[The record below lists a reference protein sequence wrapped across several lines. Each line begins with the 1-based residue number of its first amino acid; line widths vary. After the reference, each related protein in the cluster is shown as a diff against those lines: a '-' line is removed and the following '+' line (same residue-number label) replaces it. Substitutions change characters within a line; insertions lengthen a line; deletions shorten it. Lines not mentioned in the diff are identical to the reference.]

1 VLDFLKSL
9 FKPQGSGATA
19 KERLRLVLLSDHLS
33 LAPDM
38 IDALKAD
45 LLEVFSRYFE
55 YDAKQAEVSFDHR
68 EREVAMLASVPIQ
81 RVRERSAAPRLLHV
95 VPDPEPAN
103 AASAI
108 APIAEA
114 AAEPAPAVV
123 EAEAPVAEAPASETP
138 LAEAP
143 ASQAPESTDAQDAE
157 SVAVA
162 PVAKPVAP
170 QAPGSRSRKRRRK
183 RSGGANGVSMNGA
196 AMSGQHANASLLS
209 AGQ

>member
-55 YDAKQAEVSFDHR
+55 YDAKQAEVTFDHR

-81 RVRERSAAPRLLHV
+81 RVRERSAAARLLHA
-95 VPDPEPAN
+95 VPDPEPVAP
-103 AASAI
+103 AATMS
-108 APIAEA
+108 A
-114 AAEPAPAVV
+114 AAETVEVERAAEPVATHAPA
-123 EAEAPVAEAPASETP
+123 AEAPPA
-138 LAEAP
+138 LAEALP
-143 ASQAPESTDAQDAE
+143 DAPDALAE
-157 SVAVA
+157 AEPLAVM
-162 PVAKPVAP
+162 PVAKPA
-170 QAPGSRSRKRRRK
+170 GSRSRKRRRK
-183 RSGGANGVSMNGA
+183 RSGGPAAVSMNGA
-196 AMSGQHANASLLS
+196 AGNGQHANASLLS
-209 AGQ
+209 AGP